1 MHRRNYTELVER
13 RETARISED
22 VEEGTEQV
30 KFRIIEPPYVPV
42 KPSFPNR
49 VLFDLAVLVVAL
61 GIGYGLSL
69 LISFFKPVYSSPN
82 EIRRNIDIPLLGAV
96 KQFDTDDVLS
106 ARRRNLFFFFVANLL
121 LVCSVVVLAFL
132 HSKEMAIISN
142 LKSVFI

>member
-1 MHRRNYTELVER
+1 VQR

-22 VEEGTEQV
+22 VEAGTEQV
-30 KFRIIEPPYVPV
+30 KFRIIEPPYVPI

-49 VLFDLAVLVVAL
+49 VLFDLAVLIVAF

-69 LISFFKPVYSSPN
+69 LVSLFQPVYSSPN
-82 EIRRNIDIPLLGAV
+82 EIRSNISVPLLGAV
-96 KQFDTDDVLS
+96 KQFDTEDVLS
-106 ARRRNLFFFFVANLL
+106 TRRRNLFYFFVANVL
-121 LVCSVVVLAFL
+121 LVCSVVALAFL